1 MNHAKA
7 CYNLAVKYQNEDGV
21 EKAPLKAAN
30 LYIKACDLGNA
41 SACYNLGIMYSDGK
55 FFAKN
60 SANAKEYFRR
70 ACDMN
75 FDEACKAY
83 NNLNK

>member
-1 MNHAKA
+1 
-7 CYNLAVKYQNEDGV
+7 
-21 EKAPLKAAN
+21 N

>member
-21 EKAPLKAAN
+21 EKAPLKVRN

-70 ACDMN
+70 AYDMN